1 MSDEQE
7 TTEVPVLEVDFT
19 KFLQICEKI
28 NIADSCKFFSM
39 PDHAKKYSDRTTMP
53 VGELMTMLLDFENE
67 ENNWRVN
74 QKTIVDLIAQGD
86 KLIIGDKTLFDSNR
100 IIIISRLNSV
110 YIVPGERSIKEGG
123 FMPNEIVKLSNLISS
138 QLFLLRFSDVP
149 DEKNGGFDLKVEYS
163 LIDRTRIQSNHA
175 TQD

>member
-7 TTEVPVLEVDFT
+7 TTEVPVLEVEFT

-39 PDHAKKYSDRTTMP
+39 PDHTKKYSDRTTMP
-53 VGELMTMLLDFENE
+53 VAELMTMLLDFEKE

-74 QKTIVDLIAQGD
+74 EKTIVDLIGQED

-175 TQD
+175 TQN

>member
-1 MSDEQE
+1 
-7 TTEVPVLEVDFT
+7 
-19 KFLQICEKI
+19 
-28 NIADSCKFFSM
+28 
-39 PDHAKKYSDRTTMP
+39 
-53 VGELMTMLLDFENE
+53 MTMLLDFETE
-67 ENNWRVN
+67 ENSWRVN
-74 QKTIVDLIAQGD
+74 QKTVVDLSTQGN
-86 KLIIGDKTLFDSNR
+86 KVIIGDKTLFDSNR
-100 IIIISRLNSV
+100 VIIISKLNSA

-175 TQD
+175 TQN

>member
-1 MSDEQE
+1 MSDKQE
-7 TTEVPVLEVDFT
+7 VTEVPVLEVEFA

-28 NIADSCKFFSM
+28 NIVDSCKFFSM
-39 PDHAKKYSDRTTMP
+39 PDHSKKYSDRATMP
-53 VGELMTMLLDFENE
+53 ISELMTMLLDFEKE
-67 ENNWRVN
+67 ENSWRAV
-74 QKTIVDLIAQGD
+74 QKTVQDLNAVDGKI
-86 KLIIGDKTLFDSNR
+86 IIGDKILFDSNR
-100 IIIISRLNSV
+100 VIIISRLNSA

>member
-7 TTEVPVLEVDFT
+7 VTEVPVLEIDFA

-28 NIADSCKFFSM
+28 NIVDSCKFFSM
-39 PDHAKKYSDRTTMP
+39 PDHAKKYSDRTIMP
-53 VGELMTMLLDFENE
+53 ISELMTMLLDFEKE
-67 ENNWRVN
+67 ENSWRAV
-74 QKTIVDLIAQGD
+74 QKTVQDLNAVDGKI
-86 KLIIGDKTLFDSNR
+86 IIGDKILFDSNR
-100 IIIISRLNSV
+100 VIIISRLNSA

-175 TQD
+175 TQN